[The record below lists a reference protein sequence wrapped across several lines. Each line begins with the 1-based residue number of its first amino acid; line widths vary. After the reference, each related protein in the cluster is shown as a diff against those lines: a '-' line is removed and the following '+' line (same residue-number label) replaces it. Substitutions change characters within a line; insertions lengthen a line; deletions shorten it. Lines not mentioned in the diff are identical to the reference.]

1 MSKQQDEPLVTRES
15 LEKIVDGISGLE
27 PYREFLKGRWVAI
40 VMWWHNR
47 SIEARRK
54 YFLLRGIVIAGGVL
68 IPVLSALNM
77 HPGWELYASMALA
90 IVGAIV
96 AGCAAWE
103 GVANYGEIWREK
115 RRAAELLKVEGWQF
129 LQLCGKYEDAGNDTN
144 AQYKKAFP
152 RFAAE
157 VESMIAREVGEYL
170 AVFEPSLTQT
180 REHATEIINKIA
192 KGVNEQTARAS
203 KGQ

>member
-1 MSKQQDEPLVTRES
+1 MTNQQDKHLVTRES
-15 LEKIVDGISGLE
+15 LEKVIDEIMELE
-27 PYREFLKGRWVAI
+27 PYCEFLKRRWVGM

-77 HPGWELYASMALA
+77 RSGWQLYSSVA
-90 IVGAIV
+90 IAVVGAII

-103 GVANYGEIWREK
+103 GVANYGEIWRGK
-115 RRAAELLKVEGWQF
+115 RRAAELLKIEGWQF
-129 LQLCGKYEDAGNDTN
+129 FQLCGKYEDEGDDEN
-144 AQYKKAFP
+144 ALKYKKAFP

-157 VESMIAREVGEYL
+157 VENMIAKEIGEYL
-170 AVFEPSLTQT
+170 AVFDPSLAQA
-180 REHATEIINKIA
+180 REHATEIADKIA
-192 KGVNEQTARAS
+192 EEVKRLITIPPKQ
-203 KGQ
+203 

>member
-1 MSKQQDEPLVTRES
+1 MSKQQDEPLVTREN
-15 LEKIVDGISGLE
+15 LEKIIDGIPDLE
-27 PYREFLKGRWVAI
+27 PYREFLKGRWVGM

-54 YFLLRGIVIAGGVL
+54 YFLLRGTVVAGGVL

-77 HPGWELYASMALA
+77 RLGWELYASMAIA
-90 IVGAIV
+90 VVGAIV

-129 LQLCGKYEDAGNDTN
+129 FQLCGKYEDAGDDTN
-144 AQYKKAFP
+144 AQKYKKAFS
-152 RFAAE
+152 RFATE
-157 VESMIAREVGEYL
+157 VENMIAKEVGEYL
-170 AVFEPSLTQT
+170 AVFEPSLAQA
-180 REHATEIINKIA
+180 REHATEIANKIA
-192 KGVNEQTARAS
+192 EEVKQQIATAS
-203 KGQ
+203 KR